1 MAKKPPTESSPSIGS
16 ITQASGKRTRA
27 LEKLLGP
34 PAKSEAKRGRAS
46 TGCGCSICRPPEKV
60 RRFLAK
66 KFQRDLDEENLRA
79 IEILTRGRKRPP
91 H

>member
-1 MAKKPPTESSPSIGS
+1 MAKKPPTES
-16 ITQASGKRTRA
+16 
-27 LEKLLGP
+27 
-34 PAKSEAKRGRAS
+34 RAS